1 MISVVGV
8 FEQPAAAQRAVSDLR
23 ILAVG
28 EGGVYLL
35 RPETADHRTREV
47 PAAASEAP
55 GMAQTM
61 AAFVTCV
68 VGVAAGLSLGATAGM
83 AFGYLGAAVLGLAG
97 AIGGGVVGR
106 RIGRATFDGLPADE
120 FFLYQDALRQGR
132 SVVCCLTPR
141 ELEADEARSILHR
154 EGAESVDP
162 ARHQRWLGLAT
173 SERAR
178 YASPPKA
185 YTRPDTFSRGVAAA
199 LSPEFHGKPWDQ
211 VVYLLAERYRYWY
224 EDAFRNGFEAGQRC

>member
-1 MISVVGV
+1 MISVAGV
-8 FEQPAAAQRAVSDLR
+8 FKQPEAAQRALNDLR
-23 ILAVG
+23 IIGA
-28 EGGVYLL
+28 GGVYMLV
-35 RPETADHRTREV
+35 PETAGHRMGAV

-61 AAFVTCV
+61 GAFVACV
-68 VGVAAGLSLGATAGM
+68 VGVAAGLALGATAGP
-83 AFGYLGAAVLGLAG
+83 ALGYLGAAVLGLAG
-97 AIGGGVVGR
+97 AVSGGLVGR

-120 FFLYQDALRQGR
+120 FFVYNDALRQGR

-141 ELEADEARSILHR
+141 ELEADEARAILHR

-162 ARHQRWLGLAT
+162 ARHQWWLGLT
-173 SERAR
+173 DSERTR
-178 YASPPKA
+178 YAPPPRA
-185 YTRPDTFSRGVAAA
+185 CARPDTFSRGVAAA

-224 EDAFRNGFEAGQRC
+224 EDTFRNGFEAGQRC